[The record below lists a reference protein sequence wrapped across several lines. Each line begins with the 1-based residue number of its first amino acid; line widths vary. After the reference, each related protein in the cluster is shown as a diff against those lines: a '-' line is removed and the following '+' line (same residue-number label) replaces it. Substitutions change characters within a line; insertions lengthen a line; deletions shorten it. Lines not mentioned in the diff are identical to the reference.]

1 MDMMNIYFIVTIVIF
16 GGFMLKVLE
25 RMFGDP
31 NVIVRRLGYAVAIVV
46 AIGVLWLVLNVIL
59 KINILTYLQ

>member
-31 NVIVRRLGYAVAIVV
+31 NVIVRLLGYAVAIVL

>member
-1 MDMMNIYFIVTIVIF
+1 MDMMNIYFIATIVIF
-16 GGFMLKVLE
+16 GVFMLKVLE

-31 NVIVRRLGYAVAIVV
+31 NVIVRLLGYAVAIVV
-46 AIGVLWLVLNVIL
+46 ATGVLWLVLNVIL

>member
-31 NVIVRRLGYAVAIVV
+31 NVIVRLLGYAVAIVV

>member
-1 MDMMNIYFIVTIVIF
+1 MDMMDIYFIVTIVIF
-16 GGFMLKVLE
+16 GGFMLKVLG

-31 NVIVRRLGYAVAIVV
+31 NVIVRLLGYAVAIVT
-46 AIGVLWLVLNVIL
+46 ATGVLWLVLNYMF